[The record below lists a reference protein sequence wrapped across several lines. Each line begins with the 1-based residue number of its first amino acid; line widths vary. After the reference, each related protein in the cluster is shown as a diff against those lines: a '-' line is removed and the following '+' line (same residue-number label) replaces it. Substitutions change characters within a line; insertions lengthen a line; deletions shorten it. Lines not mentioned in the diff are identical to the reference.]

1 MNSIL
6 KFIAFPITFIIGFIT
21 ALFVIFFNL
30 NNIGLVKNNK
40 LTKGELLKRL
50 YSDFDN
56 FFLNEEWKKIPPF
69 FRMLIALAIYYI
81 FI

>member
-6 KFIAFPITFIIGFIT
+6 KLIAFPITFIIGFIS

-30 NNIGLVKNNK
+30 SNIGLAKNNK

-50 YSDFDN
+50 YSDLDN
-56 FFLNEEWKKIPPF
+56 FFLYEEWKKIHPF
-69 FRMLIALAIYYI
+69 FRMLIALAIYSI